1 MLYSEN
7 LWYTRILKNGYLHS
21 TLSKISRII
30 TLIKFPTL
38 NLYMKNF
45 IVFHPN
51 IKTVITNIFLRV
63 SEILGSFWPLPAEV
77 LKGLVNYHWID
88 GYCNGYLVINGDLRV
103 LGPLAFI
110 QAVFL
115 HHNSKVKLFNK
126 ILSFSKLHRSPQ

>member
-1 MLYSEN
+1 MA
-7 LWYTRILKNGYLHS
+7 IF

-126 ILSFSKLHRSPQ
+126 ICHSHNFTDLLNNSLNELYILNRM